1 MPKENILFTVSE
13 LRLIFMVVEEPTN
26 TFTLKAKKSINA
38 EKEFEEPKP
47 RILTQEEWID
57 LKNEVDTLINNTSIH
72 LQPRIVAY
80 SVVITK
86 YDNKRN
92 PGNEYELKHSSQEA
106 KNLINKLNTLIR
118 K

>member
-1 MPKENILFTVSE
+1 
-13 LRLIFMVVEEPTN
+13 MVVEEPTN

-57 LKNEVDTLINNTSIH
+57 LKNEVDTLINNTAIH

-86 YDNKRN
+86 YDNNRN
-92 PGNEYELKHSSQEA
+92 PSNDYELNPDGKEA
-106 KNLINKLNTLIR
+106 THLIDKLNTLIR
-118 K
+118 KRNESWLCKIQ